1 MKNKRAAS
9 FTGRLFH
16 FELFYFLCIMY
27 TPRHNAAY
35 WREHL
40 RLQSHV
46 EGGSFRET
54 YRSSW
59 EFKRSELPA
68 AMKGDRNASTAIYFL
83 LEDGQFSAF
92 HRIAADEMWHF
103 YDGHSLA
110 IYDIDPQGVLT
121 VHKLG
126 LNIEEGEQPQLVIR
140 AGHWFASR
148 TEVPGGFALVGCTVA
163 PGFDFA
169 DFELATKD
177 SLQVVYP
184 QHSELIASLVHG

>member
-1 MKNKRAAS
+1 
-9 FTGRLFH
+9 
-16 FELFYFLCIMY
+16 MY
-27 TPRHNAAY
+27 NPRHNAAY

-40 RLQSHV
+40 NLQSHV
-46 EGGSFRET
+46 EGGAFRET

-59 EFKRSELPA
+59 EIKQSELPP
-68 AMKGDRNASTAIYFL
+68 AMKGNRQASTGIYFL
-83 LEDGQFSAF
+83 LEEGEFSAF

-110 IYDIDPQGVLT
+110 IYDIHPDGTLT

-126 LNIEEGEQPQLVIR
+126 LDLAAGEQPQIVIP

-148 TEVPGGFALVGCTVA
+148 VEVPSGFALVGCTVA

-169 DFELATKD
+169 DFELAEKEG
-177 SLQVVYP
+177 LQALYP
-184 QHSELIASLVHG
+184 QHSALIASLVHG